1 MKSGDLVRLTGTSKI
16 GLVLD
21 VLEAQGDRW
30 TCGVWWIHSQR
41 KGRAWMHALEPF
53 TPQGDCE
60 RQNGDFGE
68 KFFDDR

>member
-21 VLEAQGDRW
+21 VLEARGGRK

-41 KGRAWMHALEPF
+41 KGRAWMHALELF
-53 TPQGDCE
+53 TPQGD
-60 RQNGDFGE
+60 GE
-68 KFFDDR
+68 KKFSELR